1 MQVFRVTQRQMRP
14 TPVTFRNVL
23 ATLVTLTL
31 ASAALAAETVRDA
44 SEALP
49 PAISVT
55 GEGKVTA
62 QPDRAVLQLGVQ
74 MRHEDLADARSEVT
88 RRSNAILQ
96 HLASLGIEERHVN
109 ATDINTLPE
118 YHWDEQ
124 RETRILTGYSVQ
136 RSIDLALMDLS
147 LLSTV
152 IEGSADAGAN
162 RITPPQLTHSR
173 EAELRRDALR
183 LATEDARANA
193 TVIARALGGTLGA
206 VRDISTT
213 ASPRP
218 VPMARDMM
226 MRASAES
233 GGADANYVA
242 GDQTFKARVSA
253 TFNLATTGSNDGV

>member
-1 MQVFRVTQRQMRP
+1 MQSSTILQGRGRRKRAAFHS
-14 TPVTFRNVL
+14 VL
-23 ATLVTLTL
+23 ATLITLTL
-31 ASAALAAETVRDA
+31 GPAVLAAEAGGDA
-44 SEALP
+44 GNPP

-62 QPDRAVLQLGVQ
+62 QPDRAALQLGVQ
-74 MRHEDLADARSEVT
+74 VRHEDLAEARSEVT

-118 YHWDEQ
+118 YRWDKEQ
-124 RETRILTGYSVQ
+124 ETQVLTGYSVQ

-162 RITPPQLTHSR
+162 RITPPRLSHSR

-193 TVIARALGGTLGA
+193 RAIAETLGGTLGA
-206 VRDISTT
+206 VRDISTGG
-213 ASPRP
+213 SPRP

-226 MRASAES
+226 MRASAET
-233 GGADANYVA
+233 ADADATYVA
-242 GDQTFKARVSA
+242 GDQTFEARVSA
-253 TFNLATTGSNDGV
+253 TFNLATTGSADGV